1 MHTAVFNCDE
11 VPRRVGFH
19 SARGTSCVV
28 QRREERRRQEDSREE
43 DAPAEVGDQPATR
56 DSKISSDT
64 DDLLD
69 EIDDLLKRDGL
80 DEEVNAERF
89 VSGFVQKGGQ

>member
-1 MHTAVFNCDE
+1 M
-11 VPRRVGFH
+11 
-19 SARGTSCVV
+19 
-28 QRREERRRQEDSREE
+28 QRREEHRRQEDSREE
-43 DAPAEVGDQPATR
+43 DVSAEVGGQPAAR
-56 DSKISSDT
+56 DSNISSDT

-80 DEEVNAERF
+80 DEEANAQKF

>member
-1 MHTAVFNCDE
+1 
-11 VPRRVGFH
+11 
-19 SARGTSCVV
+19 V
-28 QRREERRRQEDSREE
+28 QRREEHRRQEDAREQ
-43 DAPAEVGDQPATR
+43 DVPAEAGDQSAVS
-56 DSKISSDT
+56 DSKVSSDT

-80 DEEVNAERF
+80 DEEVNAQKF

>member
-1 MHTAVFNCDE
+1 M
-11 VPRRVGFH
+11 
-19 SARGTSCVV
+19 
-28 QRREERRRQEDSREE
+28 QRREEHRRQEDSRDE
-43 DAPAEVGDQPATR
+43 DVPAEVGDQPAAR

-80 DEEVNAERF
+80 DEEVNAQEF
-89 VSGFVQKGGQ
+89 VRGFVQKGGQ